1 MGVDHSA
8 LMWYGWYVEP
18 DKLMDMYKH
27 TKEYQTR
34 LKSGE
39 DEEWLEE
46 EYDSWVYDTQYEYIQ
61 ILSYYYDS
69 DYAVGIFFQ
78 PGSKTVLEFAE
89 ELTKRFGELTEWWG
103 KTFVSDYPMPHNFKL
118 WMDVQAN

>member
-8 LMWYGWYVEP
+8 LMWYGWYAEP

-46 EYDSWVYDTQYEYIQ
+46 EYDSWIYELQEKNIKS
-61 ILSYYYDS
+61 LNEYYDGL
-69 DYAVGIFFQ
+69 YAVGVFFD
-78 PGSKTVLEFAE
+78 PAGKTVLEFAE
-89 ELTKRFGELTEWWG
+89 ELTRRFGELTEWWG
-103 KTFVSDYPMPHNFKL
+103 RTFVPDYPISHDFELN
-118 WMDVQAN
+118 MDVQIW